1 MVGGTVLHTILIALH
16 AAAGVAA
23 FVAGCAV
30 LVPRAP
36 EPRAGRLFDLYLGSL
51 GLMVVFVAAAM
62 ATHWR
67 QLTTAEQV
75 IFGGLLLLALF
86 MVWRAAAA
94 RRLRRRAAGDWRR
107 PYMGHVGFTL
117 IALWEGFV
125 VVLAIDLG
133 APGWLVAVLAALGLV
148 AGNRALHQVEARA
161 LPA

>member
-1 MVGGTVLHTILIALH
+1 LHTILIVLH

-36 EPRAGRLFDLYLGSL
+36 EPRARRLFDLYLGSL
-51 GLMVVFVAAAM
+51 GLMVVLLAAAM

-67 QLTTAEQV
+67 QLTTGEHV

-86 MVWRAAAA
+86 MTWRAAAA
-94 RRLRRRAAGDWRR
+94 RRLRRRAAGGDWRR
-107 PYMGHVGFTL
+107 PYMEHVGFTL

-125 VVLAIDLG
+125 IVLAIDLG

-148 AGNRALHQVEARA
+148 AGNRALHRAEARA

>member
-1 MVGGTVLHTILIALH
+1 MVGGTVLHTILIVLH
-16 AAAGVAA
+16 AAAGMAA

-36 EPRAGRLFDLYLGSL
+36 EPRARRLFDLYLGSL
-51 GLMVVFVAAAM
+51 GLMVVFVAAAV

-75 IFGGLLLLALF
+75 IFGGLLLVALF
-86 MVWRAAAA
+86 MTWRAAAA
-94 RRLRRRAAGDWRR
+94 RRLRWRAAGDWRR
-107 PYMGHVGFTL
+107 PYIEHVGFTL

-125 VVLAIDLG
+125 IVLAIDLG

-148 AGNRALHQVEARA
+148 VGNRALHRVEART

>member
-1 MVGGTVLHTILIALH
+1 
-16 AAAGVAA
+16 
-23 FVAGCAV
+23 
-30 LVPRAP
+30 
-36 EPRAGRLFDLYLGSL
+36 
-51 GLMVVFVAAAM
+51 MVVFVAAAM

-86 MVWRAAAA
+86 MIWRAAAA

-148 AGNRALHQVEARA
+148 VGNRALHRAEARA